1 MAVLT
6 REQFME
12 KLNTLTDGKTDDDT
26 LAMIQDFSDTFKSL
40 EEKEDVEA
48 VRGDYEEKLKTLDN
62 TWRNKYRDAFFNG
75 AEENKDEV
83 IEEKEDEEEKEEPH
97 TYEELFKEEEE

>member
-26 LAMIQDFSDTFKSL
+26 LTMIQDFSDTFKSL
-40 EEKEDVEA
+40 EEKVDVEA
-48 VRGDYEEKLKTLDN
+48 VRGEYEDKLKTLDD

-75 AEENKDEV
+75 AEEKKDE
-83 IEEKEDEEEKEEPH
+83 EEEEEEEEKEEPH
-97 TYEELFKEEEE
+97 KYEDLFKEEGE

>member
-26 LAMIQDFSDTFKSL
+26 LTMIQDFSDTFKSL
-40 EEKEDVEA
+40 EEKEDIEA
-48 VRGDYEEKLKTLDN
+48 VRGGYEEKLKVLDEN
-62 TWRNKYRDAFFNG
+62 WRKKYRDAFFNG
-75 AEENKDEV
+75 TEEKKDE
-83 IEEKEDEEEKEEPH
+83 EEEEEEEKEEPH
-97 TYEELFKEEEE
+97 TYEDLFKEEGE

>member
-26 LAMIQDFSDTFKSL
+26 LAMIQDFIDTFKSL

-48 VRGDYEEKLKTLDN
+48 VRGDYEEKLKVLDEN
-62 TWRNKYRDAFFNG
+62 WRNKYRDAFFNG
-75 AEENKDEV
+75 AEEK
-83 IEEKEDEEEKEEPH
+83 KDEEEEEEEEKDKEIVAENFD
-97 TYEELFKEEEE
+97 ELFK

>member
-12 KLNTLTDGKTDDDT
+12 KLKTITDGKTDDDT
-26 LAMIQDFSDTFKSL
+26 LTMIQDFSDTFKSL

-48 VRGDYEEKLKTLDN
+48 VRGDYEEKLKVLDE

-75 AEENKDEV
+75 TEEKKDE
-83 IEEKEDEEEKEEPH
+83 IEEREEEKKEPI
-97 TYEELFKEEEE
+97 LIQ

>member
-26 LAMIQDFSDTFKSL
+26 LTMIQDFSDTFKSL
-40 EEKEDVEA
+40 EGKEDVEA
-48 VRGDYEEKLKTLDN
+48 VREDYEEKLKSLDD

>member
-12 KLNTLTDGKTDDDT
+12 KLNALTDGKTDDDT
-26 LAMIQDFSDTFKSL
+26 LTMIQDFSDTFKSL

-48 VRGDYEEKLKTLDN
+48 VREEYEEKLKTLDA

-75 AEENKDEV
+75 T
-83 IEEKEDEEEKEEPH
+83 EEKKDEEEEEEPH
-97 TYEELFKEEEE
+97 KYEDLFKEEGE

>member
-26 LAMIQDFSDTFKSL
+26 LTMIQDFSDTFKSL
-40 EEKEDVEA
+40 EEKEDVAA
-48 VRGDYEEKLKTLDN
+48 VRGDYEEKLKTLDD
-62 TWRNKYRDAFFNG
+62 TWRKKYRDAFFNG
-75 AEENKDEV
+75 AEEKKDE
-83 IEEKEDEEEKEEPH
+83 EEEEEEKEEPH
-97 TYEELFKEEEE
+97 NYEDLFKEEGE

>member
-26 LAMIQDFSDTFKSL
+26 LTMIQDFSDTFKSL

-48 VRGDYEEKLKTLDN
+48 LRGDYEAKLKSLDD

-75 AEENKDEV
+75 TEEKKEE
-83 IEEKEDEEEKEEPH
+83 IEEREEKEDEKEEPH
-97 TYEELFKEEEE
+97 TYEELFKEEGE

>member
-26 LAMIQDFSDTFKSL
+26 LTMIQDFSDTFKSL
-40 EEKEDVEA
+40 EEMEDLEA
-48 VRGDYEEKLKTLDN
+48 VREDYEAKLKSLDDS
-62 TWRNKYRDAFFNG
+62 WRNKYRDAFFNG
-75 AEENKDEV
+75 
-83 IEEKEDEEEKEEPH
+83 IEEKKGGEEGEEKEEPH

>member
-1 MAVLT
+1 MAMLT
-6 REQFME
+6 RDQFME

-26 LAMIQDFSDTFKSL
+26 LTIIQDFSDTFKNL

-48 VRGDYEEKLKTLDN
+48 VRGDYEAKLKSLED
-62 TWRNKYRDAFFNG
+62 TWRKKYRDAFFNG
-75 AEENKDEV
+75 AEEKIDEV

>member
-12 KLNTLTDGKTDDDT
+12 KLNTITDGKTDDDT
-26 LAMIQDFSDTFKSL
+26 LTMIQDFSDTFKSL
-40 EEKEDVEA
+40 EDKEDVEA
-48 VRGDYEEKLKTLDN
+48 VRGDYEEKLKTLDE

-75 AEENKDEV
+75 TEEKKDE
-83 IEEKEDEEEKEEPH
+83 IEEVEEKEEEKEEPH
-97 TYEELFKEEEE
+97 TYEELFKEEGE

>member
-26 LAMIQDFSDTFKSL
+26 LTMIQDFSDTFKSL

-48 VRGDYEEKLKTLDN
+48 VRGEYEAKLKSLDEN
-62 TWRNKYRDAFFNG
+62 WRNKYRDAFFNG
-75 AEENKDEV
+75 TVEKKEEIV
-83 IEEKEDEEEKEEPH
+83 EEEEEKEEPH
-97 TYEELFKEEEE
+97 TYEELFKEEGE

>member
-12 KLNTLTDGKTDDDT
+12 KLNTLTDGKTDDET
-26 LAMIQDFSDTFKSL
+26 LSMIQDFSDTFKSL

-48 VRGDYEEKLKTLDN
+48 VRGDYEAKLKSLDD

-75 AEENKDEV
+75 T
-83 IEEKEDEEEKEEPH
+83 EEKKEEIEDEKEEEKEEPH

>member
-26 LAMIQDFSDTFKSL
+26 LTMIQDFSDTFKSL

-48 VRGDYEEKLKTLDN
+48 VRGEYEEKLKSLDD

-75 AEENKDEV
+75 P
-83 IEEKEDEEEKEEPH
+83 EEKKDEEEKGEPH
-97 TYEELFKEEEE
+97 NYEDLFKEEGE

>member
-6 REQFME
+6 HDEFMK

-26 LAMIQDFSDTFKSL
+26 LTIIQDFTDTFKSL

-48 VRGDYEEKLKTLDN
+48 VRVEYEQKLKTLDY

-75 AEENKDEV
+75 TEEKKDE
-83 IEEKEDEEEKEEPH
+83 EEEEEEEEKEEPH
-97 TYEELFKEEEE
+97 KYEDLFKEGE

>member
-26 LAMIQDFSDTFKSL
+26 LSMIQDFSDTFKSL
-40 EEKEDVEA
+40 EEKDDVEA
-48 VRGDYEEKLKTLDN
+48 VRGDYEEKLKVLDEN
-62 TWRNKYRDAFFNG
+62 WRNKYRDAFFNG
-75 AEENKDEV
+75 VEDKKDDV
-83 IEEKEDEEEKEEPH
+83 IEEKDDNEEKEEPH
-97 TYEELFKEEEE
+97 TYEELFKEEGE

>member
-26 LAMIQDFSDTFKSL
+26 LTMIQDFSDTFKSL

-48 VRGDYEEKLKTLDN
+48 VRGDYEAKLKSLDD

-75 AEENKDEV
+75 AEEKKDEV
-83 IEEKEDEEEKEEPH
+83 IEEKEEPH